1 MSQNASVRSIR
12 ESLLSS
18 ARSMNADPIALEALR
33 ADALACIAEI
43 AFAKDRAFDFAAKG
57 LVSEAASVVTDFP
70 ELAREAEALLQLA
83 TSDAQATPIWRSVVG
98 VAAREEELPRRD
110 DIDRLAAIAMR
121 GEELRPLLDALRL
134 SALRREPIQARM
146 RLLRK
151 LRSEDPRNRM
161 WLDQIEALEVEWIRS
176 MSEMRS
182 RAATREELDDALI
195 ALEQHEWVA
204 SVPRGLREE
213 LFAKV
218 RPLRAEEA
226 GGRYQRLADEI
237 ADAASRM
244 DRADLVRLEA
254 AWAAVH
260 QETGRMPAD
269 ELAQL
274 VAPSFAWLTRVEG
287 EEREQQ
293 AFDEEVEKL
302 SQLLDARRGVP
313 EIEAQVAVLRD
324 GGRAAPEG
332 LLERAAGYVDAER
345 EAVRRRHR
353 LVLTSSVLSAVVL
366 VFIGVVALR
375 FHAAQREREALLRA
389 LETSIAEKDAGRLAS
404 LVEEVR
410 STVGEPT
417 PELAAAL
424 EEADGLVSARARRT
438 EEIRALVVATERE
451 LAGTLS
457 RARLNVL
464 KTTLATALADAED
477 ADRADVQRIE
487 ARRGKALEAID
498 AAAAEVASGALAAAD
513 RSLLPWPM
521 PDAWKDEEQ
530 LDEARWSEYI
540 GALELVDRKLSSALA
555 EVDEHESSVS
565 RIGLRRDAIAKRST
579 EARSRVDALRAAVR
593 DLADERLLAPISTEQ
608 QFIGRIEAALKAHG
622 PVLARRGQTRA
633 FEQSMECADG
643 YRAME
648 SWRIK
653 VRPSLVAVLGPTLS
667 DRPSPEV
674 ALQASNAIRAF
685 LAEHPA
691 IPMRVALERLASDI
705 DPNAG
710 ALLWSAQRVEIGLA
724 SERLAGIEEVPLTNG
739 RRFYRRPPALAN
751 VPANQ
756 KNPLTRA
763 LKNLADLSTDPE
775 RLSSILEV
783 SASEIREK
791 PFANPVSLAW
801 ARAEGEL
808 REAQSHE
815 VLPILINLLE
825 GIQRA
830 KESDVLL
837 RFRALRDATGILAQ
851 SGHATG
857 KFGESLGA
865 WQAACREQAPDASTA
880 DWLAAGYDSEAVN
893 WRKQRSQ
900 AEKAIASFPRLEA
913 MRDEIIRES
922 RRIADSLSELVP
934 VGIVAAAGDDGGPRT
949 ARISGDTTELFVLT
963 RSSSGWS
970 VVAIEVARGKL
981 VKAPDGMPAGP
992 LLVYRRN
999 RS

>member
-18 ARSMNADPIALEALR
+18 ARSINADPIVLEALR
-33 ADALACIAEI
+33 ADVLACVAEI

-83 TSDAQATPIWRSVVG
+83 TLDPQATPIWRAVVG
-98 VAAREEELPRRD
+98 GAIREDELPRRD

-121 GEELRPLLDALRL
+121 GEELRPLLDALRV

-151 LRSEDPRNRM
+151 LRTEDPRNRM
-161 WLDQIEALEVEWIRS
+161 WLDQVEALEVEWIRS
-176 MSEMRS
+176 MSEMRN
-182 RAATREELDDALI
+182 RAATRQELDDALV
-195 ALEQHEWVA
+195 ALEHHEWIA

-260 QETGRMPAD
+260 QETGRMPAE

-274 VAPSFAWLTRVEG
+274 VAPAFAWLTRVEG
-287 EEREQQ
+287 EERQQQ

-302 SQLLDARRGVP
+302 SQLLDARRGVA

-324 GGRAAPEG
+324 GARAAPEG

-353 LVLTSSVLSAVVL
+353 LVMASSVLSAVAL
-366 VFIGVVALR
+366 VAIGVVALR
-375 FHAAQREREALLRA
+375 FHAAQRDREALLRA
-389 LETSIAEKDAGRLAS
+389 LEVSIAAKDAGRLSS

-417 PELAAAL
+417 PEIAAAL
-424 EEADGLVSARARRT
+424 KEADRIVSARARRT

-451 LAGTLS
+451 LAETLD

-464 KTTLATALADAED
+464 KTMLATALADAED
-477 ADRADVQRIE
+477 ADRADVQRVE
-487 ARRGKALEAID
+487 ALRVKALEAID
-498 AAAAEVASGALAAAD
+498 AAAAEAAAGALAEAD
-513 RSLLPWPM
+513 RLLLPWPL
-521 PDAWKDEEQ
+521 PDAWKDEGQ
-530 LDEARWSEYI
+530 VDEARWSEYI
-540 GALELVDRKLSSALA
+540 GVLELVDRKLSSALA
-555 EVDEHESSVS
+555 AVDGHESSAS
-565 RIGLRRDAIAKRST
+565 RIGLRRDEIAKRST
-579 EARSRVDALRAAVR
+579 EASSRIDALRAALK
-593 DLADERLLAPISTEQ
+593 DLADERLLAPFSSEQ
-608 QFIGRIEAALKAHG
+608 QFIGRIEMALKSHG
-622 PVLARRGQTRA
+622 PVLARRGEARA
-633 FEQSMECADG
+633 FEESMACADG

-653 VRPSLVAVLGPTLS
+653 VRPSLVAMLGPALS

-685 LAEHPA
+685 LTEHPA
-691 IPMRVALERLASDI
+691 IPMRVALERLANDI

-710 ALLWSAQRVEIGLA
+710 AVLWSAQRVEVGLA
-724 SERLAGIEEVPLTNG
+724 SERLAGIEEVPLTKG
-739 RRFYRRPPALAN
+739 RRFYRRPSTAVD
-751 VPANQ
+751 VPASQ

-763 LKNLADLSTDPE
+763 LKNLSYLSEDPE

-783 SASEIREK
+783 SSSEIQGK

-801 ARAEGEL
+801 ARAERKL
-808 REAQSHE
+808 RESQSHE
-815 VLPILINLLE
+815 VLPILVNLLE
-825 GIQRA
+825 GIEMA

-837 RFRALRDATGILAQ
+837 RFRALRDAAGILMQ

-857 KFGESLGA
+857 KFGETLRA
-865 WQAACREQAPDASTA
+865 WQSECREQAPDALTA
-880 DWLAAGYDSEAVN
+880 DWLAAGYDSETVN

-900 AEKAIASFPRLEA
+900 AEMAIASFPRLETI
-913 MRDEIIRES
+913 RDEFIRES
-922 RRIADSLSELVP
+922 RRIADSLAELVP
-934 VGIVAAAGDDGGPRT
+934 IGIVAAAGEDRGTRT
-949 ARISGDTTELFVLT
+949 ARISGDARELFVLT
-963 RSSSGWS
+963 RSSGGWS
-970 VVAIEVARGKL
+970 IDAIEVSQGRL
-981 VKAPDGMPAGP
+981 VKAPDGIPAGP
-992 LLVYRRN
+992 LLIYRRN